1 MKKYSKIILRF
12 LIITLLIFIPFIVYL
27 QSLGI
32 NLIYLI
38 NWYYRLTFDTTSH
51 LQSSNFII
59 SLNYINPIG
68 NISDFFFGGDI
79 SYVLK
84 LFPETFL
91 FFFIFSLLGLIYK
104 SYRKTNNSKL
114 IHILCILSF
123 FIILFSIN
131 SIVYESISSGFFT
144 TYHIRILTFY
154 SPLIVILCGFGIRY
168 TDVKIRKLEVYLK
181 KSEKFDNVFNFLFI
195 FFLIISTISIHLDQ
209 KEMSYTW
216 IEYRYDDNT
225 IESYFYLRMTVPQN
239 SKIMVPNFTI
249 SQQSLSMIDRW
260 LYDMELYISPF
271 NLNTTFLEFE
281 QYVID
286 RNLDFFLLEK
296 SNYNQYIFNN
306 LSYFEEY
313 DTVFENLKYYIYKV
327 N

>member
-1 MKKYSKIILRF
+1 
-12 LIITLLIFIPFIVYL
+12 LLVVG
-27 QSLGI
+27 S
-32 NLIYLI
+32 
-38 NWYYRLTFDTTSH
+38 
-51 LQSSNFII
+51 
-59 SLNYINPIG
+59 
-68 NISDFFFGGDI
+68 
-79 SYVLK
+79 
-84 LFPETFL
+84 
-91 FFFIFSLLGLIYK
+91 
-104 SYRKTNNSKL
+104 
-114 IHILCILSF
+114 
-123 FIILFSIN
+123 
-131 SIVYESISSGFFT
+131 
-144 TYHIRILTFY
+144 
-154 SPLIVILCGFGIRY
+154 
-168 TDVKIRKLEVYLK
+168 
-181 KSEKFDNVFNFLFI
+181 
-195 FFLIISTISIHLDQ
+195 ISIHLDQ